1 MSLSLEKLGGA
12 FSLITKLW
20 RYWLDPLGCFSI
32 AQSKRTK
39 MEKWLV
45 FDIFNE
51 EVNLCSYLVNVWEF
65 DASKYI
71 DWFNQSSV

>member
-12 FSLITKLW
+12 FSLIAKLW
-20 RYWLDPLGCFSI
+20 RYWLDTPLGVFHCAI
-32 AQSKRTK
+32 EETK

-51 EVNLCSYLVNVWEF
+51 KDNLCSYLVNVWEF